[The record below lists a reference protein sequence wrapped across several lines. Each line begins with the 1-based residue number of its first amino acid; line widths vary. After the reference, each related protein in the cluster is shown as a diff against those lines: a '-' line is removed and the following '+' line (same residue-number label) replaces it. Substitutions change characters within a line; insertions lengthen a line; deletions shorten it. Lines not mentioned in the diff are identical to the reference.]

1 MDGRLRV
8 TPGGGPSSDLRALE
22 ALVAS
27 ASAAAADGRWEAAA
41 GQWRQA
47 AAAGRSRKAHRS
59 AAMCAEQEGECWRR
73 ADHAIHAE
81 AALQQALGQLE
92 PPSDP
97 VATCARLAAVLG
109 ERGAGRR
116 ALAVGRQAAHM
127 AEQTGSPSTPIA
139 RDTLVGLLQSFGR
152 KEEQR
157 PLVEALAAS
166 LGEDAPTVAFRRGQL
181 LRLDG
186 RLEEA
191 DEAFASVEERLAGVS
206 GAEAGVAGARMERA
220 EIGMLQGRTSGAVD
234 AFTAARSL
242 HEEAGRRSLGWRCEV
257 GRVRASVRVGLP
269 PVAPGLDEARHWAM
283 ARGLELLAVDLR
295 TAAGLCLVGR
305 DPESAEGHLTAAAA
319 AAHAMGCLPRTGR
332 IHLHLLTHIGADP
345 STRAG
350 WAEAARAGLADNVP
364 LLRELEALLTRS
376 P

>member
-1 MDGRLRV
+1 MTSELQ
-8 TPGGGPSSDLRALE
+8 AIE

-27 ASAAAADGRWEAAA
+27 ASAAAAEGRWEAAA
-41 GQWRQA
+41 GQWHQA
-47 AAAGRSRKAHRS
+47 AAVGRSRKAHRS

-81 AALQQALGQLE
+81 AALQQALGQPE
-92 PPSDP
+92 PPADP
-97 VATCARLAAVLG
+97 VATFARLAAVLG

-116 ALAVGRQAAHM
+116 ALAVGRQAVHM
-127 AEQTGSPSTPIA
+127 AEQTGSPSAPIA
-139 RDTLVGLLQSFGR
+139 RDTLVGLLQGFGR

-166 LGEDAPTVAFRRGQL
+166 LGDDAPSVAFRRGQL

-186 RLEEA
+186 RLEQA

-234 AFTAARSL
+234 AFMAARSL
-242 HEEAGRRSLGWRCEV
+242 HEGAGRRSLSWRCEV

-269 PVAPGLDEARHWAM
+269 PVAPGLDEARRWAM

-295 TAAGLCLVGR
+295 TAAGLCQVGH
-305 DPESAEGHLTAAAA
+305 DPAAAEAHLTASAAA
-319 AAHAMGCLPRTGR
+319 ADEMGCLPRVGR
-332 IHLHLLTHIGADP
+332 IHLHLLSHVATDA
-345 STRAG
+345 STRAA
-350 WAEAARAGLADNVP
+350 WAQAAREGLADNVP
-364 LLRELEALLTRS
+364 LLREVEALLTRS